1 MAIINH
7 LSKYTIDSDI
17 LASYKRA
24 AMYLLYGAMIQA
36 NPTTTHTEYPVGLT
50 RYRDPSK
57 LCQDRILQPTIQ
69 PLSHVDNEHFDM
81 YTFEFDDEKN
91 HLVADILYLENA
103 TNLCI
108 LSMDNNNEVIV
119 DFMASAIH
127 NMQQD
132 QISTA
137 YMYLSATQQLISFI
151 GEKDIFDT
159 IHSQQYDGAQ
169 LDPVAM

>member
-1 MAIINH
+1 MAIVNH

-24 AMYLLYGAMIQA
+24 AMFLLYGVMIKA

-57 LCQDRILQPTIQ
+57 LCQDRILEPSIQ
-69 PLSHVDNEHFDM
+69 PFAHMDNEYFDM
-81 YTFEFDDEKN
+81 YTFDFEDEKN
-91 HLVADILYLENA
+91 HLIADILYLENA

-108 LSMDNNNEVIV
+108 LPMDNNNEVIV
-119 DFMASAIH
+119 DFMATAIH

-132 QISTA
+132 QVSLA
-137 YMYLSATQQLISFI
+137 YAYLSATQQLLSFV
-151 GEKDIFDT
+151 GEKDMLDKQ
-159 IHSQQYDGAQ
+159 HSQQYDGAQ
-169 LDPVAM
+169 LDPVTM